1 MKSSPPVLPRQA
13 LLYFFAGLAQ
23 LALDSAVFIG
33 STAAGVPV
41 AGGNLAGRIAGAC
54 LGFWLNGR
62 YTFAADGRARLHG
75 RHLFRFAVAWLAL
88 TVVST
93 AAVAAVA
100 SLAGLHG
107 SWLAKPFVEAGLA
120 VAGFLVSRYWIYRH

>member
-1 MKSSPPVLPRQA
+1 MTTSPPVLPRQA
-13 LLYFFAGLAQ
+13 LLYLFAGLAQ

-33 STAAGVPV
+33 ATAAGVPV

-62 YTFAADGRARLHG
+62 YTFAADGRARLQG
-75 RHLFRFAVAWLAL
+75 RHLFRFVVAWLAL

-93 AAVAAVA
+93 VAVAGVA
-100 SLAGLHG
+100 ASAGLHG
-107 SWLAKPFVEAGLA
+107 SWIAKPFVEAVLA
-120 VAGFLVSRYWIYRH
+120 VAGFVVSRYWIFR